1 MCGMISIHT
10 PAQGVTAE
18 VFPSR
23 LKKANFNPHSRT
35 GSDVGNGTLWY
46 AGFPYFNPPPRTGSD
61 GSEYTLFDKPLDIS
75 IHTPAQG
82 VTII

>member
-1 MCGMISIHT
+1 MISIHT

-46 AGFPYFNPPPRTGSD
+46 AGFPYFNPHSRTGSD
-61 GSEYTLFDKPLDIS
+61 YYLTIRSYFMAIS

-82 VTII
+82 VTHPVSHR